1 MARQTPRA
9 NTACNYPCWTA
20 RFIIF
25 RTLHVFI
32 DKLLGG
38 AEDIVQIYVLNA
50 FEYTYEGFKV
60 ISCRGQINT
69 FENTAKEIGANT
81 TCTFPYLSDLD
92 CVICECRTT
101 TKSV

>member
-38 AEDIVQIYVLNA
+38 AEDIVQFMSLMPLNILTKDLKLLLA
-50 FEYTYEGFKV
+50 AVKLALLKIQQRET
-60 ISCRGQINT
+60 
-69 FENTAKEIGANT
+69 GANT
-81 TCTFPYLSDLD
+81 ACAFPYVSDLD
-92 CVICECRTT
+92 YVISECRTT